1 MVELNRISP
10 ISTKSIKN
18 NANANLQG
26 FIWALLSS
34 IFQKEVMEDVL
45 YILKNTILSEQL
57 DAVQINNI
65 QKTGLTG
72 LSMR

>member
-1 MVELNRISP
+1 MAELNRIRP

-34 IFQKEVMEDVL
+34 IYQKEVMEDVL
-45 YILKNTILSEQL
+45 YILKSTILSEQL

-65 QKTGLTG
+65 HKTGLAG
-72 LSMR
+72 LSIK